1 MTAYHA
7 RQPWALAF
15 IVFGSVARGD
25 WDGHSDLDLDVVIAD
40 SAMIEPVEEIARL
53 CAAIGE
59 RPALIAPRR
68 GDDGDVVLESLADFS
83 IRYHPLGATSPN
95 IVSSMRTLWSRI
107 PEERVRAAGLANAQ
121 PPIQSTDALVALCVR
136 ATLYGTKALARGRP
150 WAALASLQ
158 EARDLLMTL
167 AARASGGERPMQ
179 SFERGA
185 DPQLQAQLAGAV
197 ATWDTES
204 ARSALLAVCDLL
216 SDRLDAFTGG
226 AARLTEGERAMLT
239 AVRARL
245 AALAGP
251 THADR
256 RDSAN
261 DDAAMR
267 RLPVE
272 EES

>member
-1 MTAYHA
+1 MTAYYA

-25 WDGHSDLDLDVVIAD
+25 WDRYSDLDLDVVIAD
-40 SAMIEPVEEIARL
+40 GAVLEPVDEISRL
-53 CAAIGE
+53 CVAIGE

-95 IVSSMRTLWSRI
+95 IVSSMLTLWSRI
-107 PEERVRAAGLANAQ
+107 PEERIRVAGMANAG
-121 PPIQSTDALVALCVR
+121 PPLPSADALVAQCVR
-136 ATLYGTKALARGRP
+136 ATLYGAKALARGRR
-150 WAALASLQ
+150 WAALASLE
-158 EARDLLMTL
+158 EARGLLMTL

-179 SFERGA
+179 SFECDA
-185 DPQLQAQLAGAV
+185 DPLLLARLAGAV
-197 ATWDTES
+197 ASWDAES
-204 ARSALLAVCDLL
+204 ARRALLVVCDLL
-216 SDRLDAFTGG
+216 SDQLDAFTGG
-226 AARLTEGERAMLT
+226 ASQLTQGERAMLA

-245 AALAGP
+245 TALAGP
-251 THADR
+251 THADK

-261 DDAAMR
+261 GAAALR
-267 RLPVE
+267 RAPIE